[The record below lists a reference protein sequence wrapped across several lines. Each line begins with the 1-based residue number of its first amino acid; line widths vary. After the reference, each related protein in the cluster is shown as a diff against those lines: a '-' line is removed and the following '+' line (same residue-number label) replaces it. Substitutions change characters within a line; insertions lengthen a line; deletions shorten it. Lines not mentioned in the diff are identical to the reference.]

1 MTTNKHHIVIQASIM
16 APQTLGP
23 PAGYQPLANGEIT
36 PEVSQVAK
44 GLLGGEMGTQ
54 TPFSV
59 DEKQYMARV
68 ETHYHPPPPQGSTPA
83 EQAKYQKPWG
93 YHKGVT
99 VYKPA
104 ATRQTRQW
112 QTTTVAKNRSNAQRV
127 QGLRAFDTVDDA
139 TLRGIVLTDFDFHFI
154 A

>member
-1 MTTNKHHIVIQASIM
+1 MHSFILLLVLTAVLGAPHAMTTNKHHIVIQASIM

-104 ATRQTRQW
+104 DNYQPDRPASGRLQLL
-112 QTTTVAKNRSNAQRV
+112 QRID
-127 QGLRAFDTVDDA
+127 QMLNEFKG
-139 TLRGIVLTDFDFHFI
+139 
-154 A
+154 